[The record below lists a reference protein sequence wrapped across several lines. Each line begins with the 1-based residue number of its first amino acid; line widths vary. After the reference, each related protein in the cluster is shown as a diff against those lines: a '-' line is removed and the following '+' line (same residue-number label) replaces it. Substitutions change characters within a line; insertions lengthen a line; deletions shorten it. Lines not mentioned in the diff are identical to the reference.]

1 MVLGTVPSPHACW
14 VSAHHFPIAHVQP
27 LHFKLE
33 DTEKRQPWTLP
44 AKAGTQSFSPYY
56 FPVAWGAPVP
66 FQTSWKLFGS
76 LICLFAYFKK
86 IMTMT
91 ITQNRWLCQS
101 TSFWPQQKLYCGRA
115 LWRDPGAFQLT
126 ACSQGER
133 PTPNIMVSDLGS
145 IRSHICAGFSGAAL
159 FKVTGAPMFT
169 LSTPSFCS
177 TAGHPSPP
185 SSWARHFSPSKHSFS
200 ITSHNRGVS
209 HVTHANDT

>member
-1 MVLGTVPSPHACW
+1 
-14 VSAHHFPIAHVQP
+14 
-27 LHFKLE
+27 
-33 DTEKRQPWTLP
+33 
-44 AKAGTQSFSPYY
+44 
-56 FPVAWGAPVP
+56 
-66 FQTSWKLFGS
+66 
-76 LICLFAYFKK
+76 
-86 IMTMT
+86 MT

-159 FKVTGAPMFT
+159 SRVTGEPMFT

-185 SSWARHFSPSKHSFS
+185 SSWARHFSPSKHSFG

-209 HVTHANDT
+209 HVTHANDAWFINLPFHLILTASNVFPTEGFIAIQTHLRSFPLLQPSFIYRAHSFLSDFSHRQEWWHLDCPLTYLTTFSGVAKSTAFVRN